1 MNRFLICLFIVFT
14 SYRIQAQVG
23 IGTTTPLESA
33 QLDVTSTSKGF
44 LPPRMTSAQRGN
56 ITSPVTG
63 LMVYQT
69 DATAGFYLY
78 NGTAW
83 VRLIADGAG
92 SLSSGLKFSNLNS
105 TTPTSAGATLGVD
118 ASGNVVTVLGS
129 SFFPSYGSAAPAST
143 IIDNGS
149 GSNLASISL
158 PTTGTYLINY
168 TMRVQS
174 VYASANQYAVG
185 YLSETSGGS
194 AIAGTEILGAFSYQA
209 FQTGGNYSG
218 TYVVTVTS
226 APKLIYFIGRAFGN
240 LMSFND
246 DANGRTRISFVK
258 VTP

>member
-1 MNRFLICLFIVFT
+1 VFT

-56 ITSPVTG
+56 ITSPVAG

-118 ASGNVVTVLGS
+118 ASGNVVTVPGTSFSPSFGS
-129 SFFPSYGSAAPAST
+129 SRISTTINVSAGQSALLT
-143 IIDNGS
+143 
-149 GSNLASISL
+149 SITL

-174 VYASANQYAVG
+174 MTGVVNQYAVG
-185 YLSETSGGS
+185 YLSDVSTPGTP
-194 AIAGTEILGAFSYQA
+194 IVGTEILGAFTAGTATVS
-209 FQTGGNYSG
+209 GGNYSG
-218 TYVVTVTS
+218 SYIVTTTTANKV
-226 APKLIYFIGRAFGN
+226 LYFMGIAVSGAMGFI
-240 LMSFND
+240 D
-246 DANGRTRISFVK
+246 DGNGRTQISYVK